1 MSAQTESVRKVVAQI
16 SMSLDG
22 RVSGPDGPND
32 MELIGGY
39 AGSDAAHARSA
50 EALGAATTALLGR
63 VNYEGFY
70 TYWPPVAAD
79 ETADPRDRN
88 IARWLDDVEKVVFS
102 TTMTDA
108 SWANSRIAD
117 RKPVDEVQALRG
129 DEGGDILVVN
139 SVSIIR
145 QLLAGEQLDRLLID
159 LVPEVLGGGVV
170 LFEDGLP
177 SSWSLTESINTYSKV
192 MRWRGRSGN
201 CAQA

>member
-1 MSAQTESVRKVVAQI
+1 MTSTQTKAGRRVVAQI
-16 SMSLDG
+16 STTLDG
-22 RVSGPDGPND
+22 RVSGPKGPSD
-32 MELIGGY
+32 MEVVARY

-50 EALGAATTALLGR
+50 EALAAATTALLGR

-70 TYWPPVAAD
+70 GYWPPVAVD

-108 SWANSRIAD
+108 TWANSRIAE
-117 RKPVDEVQALRG
+117 RGPVEEVRQLRG
-129 DEGGDILVVN
+129 TDGGYILVVN

-145 QLLAGEQLDRLLID
+145 QLLAGEQVDRLLID
-159 LVPEVLGGGVV
+159 LVPEVAGGGAT

-177 SSWSLTESINTYSKV
+177 PSSWSLTDAVTAADGALLLTYD
-192 MRWRGRSGN
+192 R
-201 CAQA
+201 

>member
-1 MSAQTESVRKVVAQI
+1 MTSTQPEAGRRVVAQI
-16 SMSLDG
+16 STTLDG
-22 RVSGPDGPND
+22 RVSGPKGPSD
-32 MELIGGY
+32 MEVVARY

-50 EALGAATTALLGR
+50 EALAAATTALLGR

-70 TYWPPVAAD
+70 GYWPPVAVD

-108 SWANSRIAD
+108 TWANSRIAE
-117 RKPVDEVQALRG
+117 RGPVEEVRQLRG
-129 DEGGDILVVN
+129 TDGGDILVVN

-145 QLLAGEQLDRLLID
+145 QLLAGEQVDRLLID
-159 LVPEVLGGGVV
+159 LVPEVAGGGAT

-177 SSWSLTESINTYSKV
+177 PSSWSLTDAVTAADGALLLTYD
-192 MRWRGRSGN
+192 R
-201 CAQA
+201 

>member
-1 MSAQTESVRKVVAQI
+1 VAQI
-16 SMSLDG
+16 STTLDG
-22 RVSGPDGPND
+22 RVSGPKGPSD
-32 MELIGGY
+32 MEVVARY

-50 EALGAATTALLGR
+50 EALAAATTALLGR

-70 TYWPPVAAD
+70 GYWPPVAVD

-108 SWANSRIAD
+108 AWANSRIAE
-117 RKPVDEVQALRG
+117 RGPVEEVRQLRG
-129 DEGGDILVVN
+129 TDGGDILVVN

-145 QLLAGEQLDRLLID
+145 QLLAGEQVDRLLID
-159 LVPEVLGGGVV
+159 LVPEVAGGGAT

-177 SSWSLTESINTYSKV
+177 PSSWSLTDAVTAADGALLLTYD
-192 MRWRGRSGN
+192 R
-201 CAQA
+201 

>member
-1 MSAQTESVRKVVAQI
+1 MRAQTKAGRRVVAQI

-22 RVSGPDGPND
+22 RVTGPEGPAD
-32 MELIGGY
+32 MEIIAGY
-39 AGSDAAHARSA
+39 ATSDAAHARSA
-50 EALGAATTALLGR
+50 EALAAATTALLGR
-63 VNYEGFY
+63 LNYEGFY
-70 TYWPPVAAD
+70 GYWPPVAAD

-108 SWANSRIAD
+108 PWANSRIAD
-117 RKPVDEVQALRG
+117 RGPVEEVQRLRG
-129 DEGGDILVVN
+129 TEGGDILVVN

-159 LVPEVLGGGVV
+159 LVPEVSGGGAA

-177 SSWSLTESINTYSKV
+177 RSSWTLTDAMTADDGALLLTYD
-192 MRWRGRSGN
+192 R
-201 CAQA
+201 

>member
-1 MSAQTESVRKVVAQI
+1 VAQI
-16 SMSLDG
+16 STTLDG
-22 RVSGPDGPND
+22 RVSGPKGPSD
-32 MELIGGY
+32 MEVVARY

-50 EALGAATTALLGR
+50 EALAAATTALLGR

-70 TYWPPVAAD
+70 GYWPPVAVD

-108 SWANSRIAD
+108 TWANSRIAE
-117 RKPVDEVQALRG
+117 RGPVEEVRQLRG
-129 DEGGDILVVN
+129 TDGGDILVVN

-145 QLLAGEQLDRLLID
+145 QLLAGEQVDRLLID
-159 LVPEVLGGGVV
+159 LVPEVAGGGAT

-177 SSWSLTESINTYSKV
+177 PSSWSLTDTVTAADGALLLTYD
-192 MRWRGRSGN
+192 R
-201 CAQA
+201 

>member
-1 MSAQTESVRKVVAQI
+1 MTSTQTKAGRRVVAQI
-16 SMSLDG
+16 STTLDG
-22 RVSGPDGPND
+22 RVSGPKGPSD
-32 MELIGGY
+32 MEVVARY

-50 EALGAATTALLGR
+50 EALAAATTALLGR

-70 TYWPPVAAD
+70 GYWPPVAVD

-108 SWANSRIAD
+108 TWANSRIAE
-117 RKPVDEVQALRG
+117 RGPVEEVRQLRRT
-129 DEGGDILVVN
+129 DGGDILVVN

-145 QLLAGEQLDRLLID
+145 ELLAGDQVDRLLID
-159 LVPEVLGGGVV
+159 LVPEVAGGGAT

-177 SSWSLTESINTYSKV
+177 PSPWSLTDALTAAD
-192 MRWRGRSGN
+192 G
-201 CAQA
+201 ALLLT